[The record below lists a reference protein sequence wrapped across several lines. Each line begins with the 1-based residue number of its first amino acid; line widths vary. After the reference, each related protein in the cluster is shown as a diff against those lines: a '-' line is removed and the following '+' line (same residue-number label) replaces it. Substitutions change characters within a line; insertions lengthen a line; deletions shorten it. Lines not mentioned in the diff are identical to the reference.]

1 VNGYELAWD
10 ELKAWLDTQAGYIM
24 IPVKM
29 VKDRMNENE
38 DTYIEEL
45 GK

>member
-1 VNGYELAWD
+1 MDRYDLAWD
-10 ELKAWLDTQAGYIM
+10 DLKDWLDTQTGYIM

-38 DTYIEEL
+38 DTFTGE
-45 GK
+45 

>member
-1 VNGYELAWD
+1 MNVYELAWD
-10 ELKAWLDTQAGYIM
+10 DLKAWLDTQSDYIM

-38 DTYIEEL
+38 DVFTGE
-45 GK
+45 

>member
-1 VNGYELAWD
+1 MDRYDLAWD
-10 ELKAWLDTQAGYIM
+10 DLKDWLDTQYDYIM

-38 DTYIEEL
+38 DTYIGE
-45 GK
+45 